1 MKYFLVLFLY
11 FKQVNLISFTTAV
24 KEIFQPF
31 TAESQHLNNPCH
43 FRKKECENSSV
54 YRNVFCL
61 AHINCLDSLR
71 RPRKQPA
78 CDNSSALGTKISEC
92 FVSLFFEPE
101 TRDAVAKQTFRLHVC
116 ESEIPP
122 ALMSPC
128 CLALALWDISIFLIC
143 KKMTNF
149 ASLHQ
154 LLPEVEKTVGH
165 IYRCGRCSLLT
176 K

>member
-116 ESEIPP
+116 ERNPTS
-122 ALMSPC
+122 LDVSMLFGFSTVGYFHFSH
-128 CLALALWDISIFLIC
+128 LQ
-143 KKMTNF
+143 KMTNF
-149 ASLHQ
+149 TSLLQ

-165 IYRCGRCSLLT
+165 IYRCGQCSLLT